1 MTTTPTVQQETF
13 DSLKDQ
19 MGYRNIMQ
27 APRVTKIIIGTGVG
41 AVKDKKRL
49 DMIVDRLAKITGQ
62 APAQRGAKKSIANFK
77 IRTGDIAGYQITLR
91 GARAVSFLDKLIHVV
106 FPRVKDFRGLKL
118 SAIDE
123 MGNISIGF
131 REHTVFPE
139 TSDERCLW
147 PLNNDRYDRKGQ
159 KRSRRFSP
167 SRRFATPGELVFPG
181 GHCPPSRYFVI

>member
-1 MTTTPTVQQETF
+1 
-13 DSLKDQ
+13 

-139 TSDERCLW
+139 TSDEDAKDVFGLSITIVTTAKGKKEAEGFLRHVGL
-147 PLNNDRYDRKGQ
+147 PLQEN
-159 KRSRRFSP
+159 
-167 SRRFATPGELVFPG
+167 
-181 GHCPPSRYFVI
+181 

>member
-139 TSDERCLW
+139 TSDEDAKDVFGLSITIVTTAKGKKEAEGFLRHVGL
-147 PLNNDRYDRKGQ
+147 PLQEN
-159 KRSRRFSP
+159 
-167 SRRFATPGELVFPG
+167 
-181 GHCPPSRYFVI
+181 